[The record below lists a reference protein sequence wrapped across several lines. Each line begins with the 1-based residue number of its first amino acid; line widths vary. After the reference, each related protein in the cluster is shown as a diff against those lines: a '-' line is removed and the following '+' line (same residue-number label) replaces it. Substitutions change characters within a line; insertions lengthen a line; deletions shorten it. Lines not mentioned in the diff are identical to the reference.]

1 MDANDQRDSLHR
13 HIVTSES
20 CFNDST
26 IKRFNVAKPFWRNVV
41 LIALAHVALIAGLI
55 RWSVAARAS
64 PSPES
69 IVWLDGAVDLSAGEP
84 EKQESPAPKQ
94 APSTTDSSGRVQ
106 DESADEKSVVTT
118 AKSEIE
124 LPSATPKPTA
134 TATPA
139 KPSVTP
145 ALKAKTTPK
154 PTLKKTLVAKASPKP
169 VAKPKSSPAKAN
181 AKSEKKDKIVLAKK
195 ESASQK
201 GSGESGSTGKTGS
214 AGGLPAVASAKAGSS
229 ASEFGWYGNMLHD
242 RFYSAWI
249 QPTTNVPPAAKIS
262 TLVNVRI
269 EKDGRVSK
277 FEIAKA
283 SGNATVNE
291 SVVAVAK
298 QVIQVDPPPTGL
310 IKGDHY
316 DVKIN
321 FELNTEEKPE
331 N

>member
-1 MDANDQRDSLHR
+1 
-13 HIVTSES
+13 
-20 CFNDST
+20 
-26 IKRFNVAKPFWRNVV
+26 V

-169 VAKPKSSPAKAN
+169 VAKAKSSPAKAN

-195 ESASQK
+195 ESASQN
-201 GSGESGSTGKTGS
+201 GSGESGSTGK
-214 AGGLPAVASAKAGSS
+214 AGGGSS

-291 SVVAVAK
+291 SVAAVAK
-298 QVIQVDPPPTGL
+298 QVSQVDPPPTGL